1 MPRLS
6 RVLLRRVLGGLVLA
20 LLPTLA
26 VAADRPR
33 ASVPT

>member
-1 MPRLS
+1 MPNPCRAW
-6 RVLLRRVLGGLVLA
+6 LRRVLGGLVLA